1 MKVPIKAIIY
11 SLVTVFLVSGCSQP
25 NQSSQPTQYTSGE
38 EIIVSL
44 TNLDIHF
51 ERSGSFSETYTVF
64 GGSDLSK
71 ENMIEKISIYGIP
84 MDKAISIYERY
95 PDFHK
100 CSSPGAALA
109 KNELVDLHIIPVD
122 SEVLNIL
129 KNTISQYEKNLN
141 NDGDRIS
148 VKLEGEVLKMTKG
161 IMRKVNGDVTDQLP
175 PQMRQ
180 DCYWVKSA
188 EIIETKILFEDS

>member
-1 MKVPIKAIIY
+1 MQVLVKSIIC
-11 SLVTVFLVSGCSQP
+11 FLPVVLLIAGCSQP
-25 NQSSQPTQYTSGE
+25 SQSTQLTQPTSGE
-38 EIIVSL
+38 EVIVAL

-51 ERSGSFSETYTVF
+51 ERSGSFSETYMVF
-64 GGSDLSK
+64 GGSDLS
-71 ENMIEKISIYGIP
+71 EEDMIEKISIYGIP

-100 CSSPGAALA
+100 CNSPGAALA
-109 KNELVDLHIIPVD
+109 KNELVDLHIIPAD

-129 KNTISQYEKNLN
+129 KNTISQYEKNLK

-180 DCYWVKSA
+180 DCYWVISA
-188 EIIETKILFEDS
+188 EIIETKILFEDY